1 MPNTKSALKAMK
13 QSRRRR
19 EFNSQI
25 KDSVKKS
32 VKEVKQLIKAGKK
45 SEAADVMK
53 KAMSALDKAA
63 KKNVIHKNN
72 AARRKSRLAKA
83 LAK

>member
-1 MPNTKSALKAMK
+1 MR

-19 EFNSQI
+19 EFNLKI
-25 KDSVKKS
+25 KESVKKS
-32 VKEVKQLIKAGKK
+32 VKEVRKFIKEGDKTK
-45 SEAADVMK
+45 AAELMRN
-53 KAMSALDKAA
+53 AMSALDKAA
-63 KKNVIHKNN
+63 KKGVVHKNN